1 MIIFWCSVNCMVKIK
16 PSMSMLATLHYC
28 FCYLLYGQNLTEKY
42 IVIILI
48 EAIITHLKHSQNET
62 DKSLS

>member
-1 MIIFWCSVNCMVKIK
+1 
-16 PSMSMLATLHYC
+16 MLTTLHYC

-48 EAIITHLKHSQNET
+48 VAIITHLKHPENET
-62 DKSLS
+62 DKYLS